1 MENEVL
7 TATHDFC
14 KKYIQPYEKEI
25 DFDSKFVKEI
35 LKEFSSHGFM
45 ALPFPKKYGGLE
57 QSTILYSKTATIISQ
72 YSGTIASILGAHC
85 LAAFS
90 VLFGGGEEQK
100 EKYLPDLIKG
110 RLIGSFAL
118 TEQNAGS
125 DPASIETEAIRDGNF
140 YVLNGTK
147 AFTTNAGLS
156 DLYVIM
162 AKTDKERGARGIS
175 AFIVERE
182 DKNFVI
188 GRQEKKMALPGLPNA
203 SLLLNGVRIPKER
216 LLGREGMGFIIV
228 KKVLDVGRIAA
239 ASAAVGLAKRALIE
253 SVRYSKQR
261 EQFGKPISAFE
272 MIQSHIA
279 DMGTKVEA
287 AELLTLKA
295 AEAADQ
301 KQRDAAKIA
310 AMAKYFAAQVA
321 VDVSRLAVQ
330 IFGGYGFIQDY
341 VVERLYKEAKMYE
354 IIEGTN
360 EIQKLIIANALL
372 KEME

>member
-1 MENEVL
+1 
-7 TATHDFC
+7 
-14 KKYIQPYEKEI
+14 
-25 DFDSKFVKEI
+25 
-35 LKEFSSHGFM
+35 
-45 ALPFPKKYGGLE
+45 
-57 QSTILYSKTATIISQ
+57 
-72 YSGTIASILGAHC
+72 
-85 LAAFS
+85 
-90 VLFGGGEEQK
+90 
-100 EKYLPDLIKG
+100 
-110 RLIGSFAL
+110 
-118 TEQNAGS
+118 
-125 DPASIETEAIRDGNF
+125 
-140 YVLNGTK
+140 
-147 AFTTNAGLS
+147 
-156 DLYVIM
+156 
-162 AKTDKERGARGIS
+162 
-175 AFIVERE
+175 
-182 DKNFVI
+182 
-188 GRQEKKMALPGLPNA
+188 MALPGLPNA

>member
-1 MENEVL
+1 L
-7 TATHDFC
+7 SC
-14 KKYIQPYEKEI
+14 CI
-25 DFDSKFVKEI
+25 
-35 LKEFSSHGFM
+35 
-45 ALPFPKKYGGLE
+45 
-57 QSTILYSKTATIISQ
+57 
-72 YSGTIASILGAHC
+72 
-85 LAAFS
+85 
-90 VLFGGGEEQK
+90 K

>member
-1 MENEVL
+1 MENEIL
-7 TATHDFC
+7 AAAYDFC
-14 KKYIQPYEKEI
+14 KKYIHPYEKEI
-25 DFDSKFVKEI
+25 DLDGKFVKEI
-35 LKEFSSHGFM
+35 LKELSFHGFM

-57 QSTILYSKTATIISQ
+57 QNTVLYSKVATIISQ
-72 YSGTIASILGAHC
+72 YSGTIAGVLGAHC
-85 LAAFS
+85 LAVFS
-90 VLFGGGEEQK
+90 VLFGGREEQK

-110 RLIGSFAL
+110 RLIASFAL

-125 DPASIETEAIRDGNF
+125 DPASMETEAVRDGDF

-156 DLYVIM
+156 DLYIVM

-175 AFIVERE
+175 AFIVERK

-188 GRQEKKMALPGLPNA
+188 GRQEKKMAFPGLPNA
-203 SLLLNGVRIPKER
+203 SLLLNGVRIPKDR
-216 LLGREGMGFIIV
+216 LLGREGAGFIIV
-228 KKVLDVGRIAA
+228 KKVLDIGRVAA

-261 EQFGKPISAFE
+261 EQFGKPISSFE

-301 KQRDAAKIA
+301 KQKDAAKIA

-341 VVERLYKEAKMYE
+341 AVERLYREAKMYE

-360 EIQKLIIANALL
+360 EIQKLIIASALL